1 MILFITHALNNFTPK
16 QSHFKL
22 QKPLPPMATHAKIN
36 RPTEEEETLNELKQ
50 KTYQSGVGT
59 MLYLVKHSRPD
70 LENIL
75 RDLAKIWIRQP
86 KRI

>member
-1 MILFITHALNNFTPK
+1 
-16 QSHFKL
+16 
-22 QKPLPPMATHAKIN
+22 MATHAKIN